1 MNCGDCIL
9 LLAALRNRRSRLLFA
24 NYIRAFR
31 AFPRSKNLTAVYAY
45 RKAQETQY
53 YARSSART
61 SNLFSVMFFRKTR
74 KMSADVQ
81 AYFKRNL
88 TQYSGNSAP
97 NLKSFFGDV
106 FSQDKENKRRRT
118 SVLRAKFDAVFG
130 ELSPKP
136 QIIFRRCFFRKTR
149 KMSADVQAYSERN
162 LTQYSGN
169 SAPNLSSFFG
179 DVFSQDKA
187 SKPPLYMHTAR
198 RKKCSFTGNSAR
210 TSAHFSA
217 MFFRKT
223 RLLSRRCI
231 YIPQGARNEV
241 LRKNSPKNQI
251 SIMSASFFFAISS
264 ISLTYLSVI
273 F

>member
-1 MNCGDCIL
+1 MHF
-9 LLAALRNRRSRLLFA
+9 LAAKTSPPYMHTARRKK
-24 NYIRAFR
+24 
-31 AFPRSKNLTAVYAY
+31 RSFTGN
-45 RKAQETQY
+45 
-53 YARSSART
+53 SART
-61 SNLFSVMFFRKTR
+61 SAHFSAMFFRKTR

-88 TQYSGNSAP
+88 TPYSGNSAQ
-97 NLKSFFGDV
+97 NLK
-106 FSQDKENKRRRT
+106 
-118 SVLRAKFDAVFG
+118 
-130 ELSPKP
+130 
-136 QIIFRRCFFRKTR
+136 
-149 KMSADVQAYSERN
+149 
-162 LTQYSGN
+162 
-169 SAPNLSSFFG
+169 SFFG

-198 RKKCSFTGNSAR
+198 RKKRSFTGEAQPE
-210 TSAHFSA
+210 TSNHFSV

-231 YIPQGARNEV
+231 RIPQGERNEV